1 MQALAISPNRRYLAM
16 SEKGSDKATITIYDL
31 ASMPFK
37 KRKVLSA
44 PDFTAHEFVSI
55 AFSPD
60 SKYLVALSGSP
71 EWQIIF
77 WMWEKQK
84 VMASVRADS
93 QNSPIYQVSSPHPSY
108 LIAPISMSISPAA

>member
-16 SEKGSDKATITIYDL
+16 SEKGPDKATITIYDL

-44 PDFTAHEFVSI
+44 PDIMCQEFVSI

-71 EWQIIF
+71 EWQIVF

-93 QNSPIYQVSSPHPSY
+93 QNSPIYQV
-108 LIAPISMSISPAA
+108 ISGLYRQHMNSV